1 MSSVHFDTSA
11 FTKLLVSEMGSQAA
25 REAWLA
31 ARQVSAS
38 RLLYV
43 QARAAVATM
52 RRAGRLSAAQDA
64 QAKNDLSNYWQ
75 QVTVVEATPTVIEDA
90 GDLAEQEALRG
101 YDAVHLAS
109 ALSAGIRIMACADV
123 DLMAAARAR
132 GMKVVDTRS

>member
-123 DLMAAARAR
+123 DRMAAARAR